1 VEVSG
6 VIEEIF
12 ADLGLTGKVVIVTG
26 AGTGIGAATAIRLAR
41 SGAHVSLI
49 GRTSET
55 LTNVQH
61 IIEEF
66 GGKALCVTADMSDEG
81 SGRTIVDATLE
92 RFGQLDGIVN
102 NAATIRHF
110 PIEEWPVDVFDDH
123 IATNIRGPFLLI
135 RDSVPHLR
143 SSTVRSIVNV
153 SSSSGSVRRVG
164 QSVYGMTKAALDY
177 LTQSLAG
184 ELASDGIRVNAIV
197 PGPVD
202 TPIHKTWATDLD
214 EAYKWLATQSP
225 LGRIAEP
232 DEIAR
237 WITFLLSPVT
247 SFVTGAV
254 IPVDGGQVIDR
265 E

>member
-1 VEVSG
+1 MEVSG

-92 RFGQLDGIVN
+92 SAGARVVPRATIAPLAFSRWNASLKAGALSSSLVVVQFEPAPGAPVSSRPGQL
-102 NAATIRHF
+102 R
-110 PIEEWPVDVFDDH
+110 IEASLLLPQPSGV
-123 IATNIRGPFLLI
+123 APSRLAPSRG
-135 RDSVPHLR
+135 R
-143 SSTVRSIVNV
+143 
-153 SSSSGSVRRVG
+153 
-164 QSVYGMTKAALDY
+164 
-177 LTQSLAG
+177 LA
-184 ELASDGIRVNAIV
+184 D
-197 PGPVD
+197 
-202 TPIHKTWATDLD
+202 
-214 EAYKWLATQSP
+214 Q
-225 LGRIAEP
+225 RIQVVEQP
-232 DEIAR
+232 EVAR
-237 WITFLLSPVT
+237 
-247 SFVTGAV
+247 
-254 IPVDGGQVIDR
+254 
-265 E
+265 